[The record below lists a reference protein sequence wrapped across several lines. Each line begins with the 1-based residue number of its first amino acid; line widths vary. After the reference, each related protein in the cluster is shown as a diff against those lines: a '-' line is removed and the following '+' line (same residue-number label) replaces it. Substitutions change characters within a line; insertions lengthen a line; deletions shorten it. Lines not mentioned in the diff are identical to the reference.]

1 MKQAQKLMFNTALL
15 TASSLVMRI
24 IGLAYQVWLAGR
36 IGPAGIGLFQLV
48 MSVSFLC
55 STFAI
60 SGIRFAATRLISE
73 EIGLNRPGGVSKAMQ
88 RCIAYSLFFGISAM
102 VLLFAGAEPIGFL
115 WVGDARTVLS
125 LRILSVSLPF
135 ISLSSVFSGYF
146 TATGRVYKSAAVQVS
161 EQLVRIALVAAF
173 LELAPAGDLEKSCA
187 AVVAGGSTAEVFS
200 FLVFVAIY
208 FLDRRRHGRPGA
220 YSPRLTTR
228 MFGVAL
234 PLAVSAYARS
244 ALSTLQNLLVPRG
257 LKSAGLNADAAL
269 SGYGI
274 IQGMVFPIIFFP
286 ACVVFALAELIV
298 PELTEAQ
305 MAGKKEYISRSV
317 SSLLRKCLLFSMV
330 SGGFI
335 FISADA
341 LGWLV
346 YKSTEAGHYIR
357 IIALLIP
364 VMYMDIV
371 TDGCLKGL
379 GLMMWNMAY
388 NIIDSLL
395 GVILVVLLLPR
406 WALNGYIG
414 VIFIT
419 ELVNFALSIY
429 RLRKVAD
436 IRLFVLPQRKN
447 KIAPAPARY
456 KR

>member
-1 MKQAQKLMFNTALL
+1 LNKVKKLMFNTALL

-55 STFAI
+55 STFAV
-60 SGIRFAATRLISE
+60 SGIRFAATRLVSE
-73 EIGLNRPGGVSKAMQ
+73 EIGLNRLGGVNKAMQ

-102 VLLFAGAEPIGFL
+102 VILFVGAEPIGFL

-146 TATGRVYKSAAVQVS
+146 TATGRVYKSAAVQVA
-161 EQLVRIALVAAF
+161 EQLVRIGLVASF

-200 FLVFVAIY
+200 FLTFVTIY
-208 FLDRRRHGRPGA
+208 FLDRRRHGQPGT

-228 MFGVAL
+228 MLGVAL
-234 PLAVSAYARS
+234 PLAFSAYARS

-257 LKSAGLNADAAL
+257 LKSAGLNADMAL

-274 IQGMVFPIIFFP
+274 IQGMVFPVIFFP
-286 ACVVFALAELIV
+286 ACVIFALSELLV

-305 MAGKKEYISRSV
+305 MAGKNEYISRSI
-317 SSLLRKCLLFSMV
+317 SSLLRKCLLFSVV
-330 SGGFI
+330 SGAFI

-341 LGWLV
+341 LGWLI
-346 YKSTEAGHYIR
+346 YKSTEAGHYMR
-357 IIALLIP
+357 IFALLIP

-379 GLMMWNMAY
+379 GQMMWSMAY
-388 NIIDSLL
+388 NILDSLL
-395 GVILVVLLLPR
+395 GVVLVLVLLPR
-406 WALNGYIG
+406 WALNGYIA

-419 ELVNFALSIY
+419 ELVNFVLSLL

-436 IRLFVLPQRKN
+436 IRLFGAPKKN
-447 KIAPAPARY
+447 KMTAVPVRCR
-456 KR
+456 K